1 MACRVIERASSA
13 CGEVARAAAGTI
25 EYNCDGYRPSVTV
38 RAVQDTPADLERT
51 LFGRSDL
58 KRSRKRRRVCPENPP
73 HSLHRGLPIRTSTP
87 AQTAVAN
94 SQRHQNVRASSPDR
108 SSAFCR
114 SLPDSPAVS
123 HCVARERG
131 GGPRTLPVAHSR
143 ASPARLR
150 ALARR
155 TPPRRSFVRTR
166 RPGLHLGREN
176 SSPLPRSSARGVSL
190 RPLGVRGIAGTAR
203 RRAGVVCAAY
213 PRYRRA
219 HSSRGEDLFSE
230 RTMAQRMGKAIRRD
244 AVVSRPECTRM

>member
-25 EYNCDGYRPSVTV
+25 EYSINNCDGYRPSVTV

-73 HSLHRGLPIRTSTP
+73 QSVHRELPLGPELDSV

-94 SQRHQNVRASSPDR
+94 SQRNENVPRELPR
-108 SSAFCR
+108 LIQR
-114 SLPDSPAVS
+114 VLQSLPDSPAVG

-143 ASPARLR
+143 AAPASPSPRSAHPASVVRPHAQTGASSRAGNSSIRRVRAREGFRCVPRGSRHRGHREKTRRRRSRGVR
-150 ALARR
+150 AL
-155 TPPRRSFVRTR
+155 
-166 RPGLHLGREN
+166 N
-176 SSPLPRSSARGVSL
+176 
-190 RPLGVRGIAGTAR
+190 
-203 RRAGVVCAAY
+203 
-213 PRYRRA
+213 RRA
-219 HSSRGEDLFSE
+219 HSSRGEDPLL
-230 RTMAQRMGKAIRRD
+230 
-244 AVVSRPECTRM
+244 